1 MAVQSELTTII
12 LSWAAPASGGASRT
26 GYRIFYQT
34 GGGSEQSVDVGAGAT
49 SETLT
54 GLQSGATYNILLLAR
69 SDELPSVEFGPVTL
83 ALEREYSYAVLERP
97 YNYT

>member
-12 LSWAAPASGGASRT
+12 LSWTAPASGGASRT

-34 GGGSEQSVDVGAGAT
+34 GGSEQSVDVGAGAT

-54 GLQSGATYNILLLAR
+54 GLQSGATYNISLLAR

-83 ALEREYSYAVLERP
+83 ALEREYNYDVLERP